1 MTDTLFFIEDTLV
14 ELPPRTKFAT
24 TLKGIEVLDIATRSV
39 NYTNTVRLPW
49 TPVVQKL
56 FGFAWNNKTGATV
69 QYRKLRCKLVQR
81 GIETIQDGIC
91 YAQGVDQ
98 TGITL
103 AIFENVLDCFSYLDG
118 RKLIDLNLY
127 TSSGWQAADIDTAR
141 LATTGIL
148 NAVCNYG
155 KPNGVNVYNVNYWLP
170 CFFYADWINGILR
183 KTGLTLSGAIL
194 TDTNF
199 TNLVVPYS
207 YDKWAYPTGVNKE
220 YELTAPLAFLT
231 FSFASLFTTDGATY
245 FEAAP
250 TLGGGTTA
258 AWQIVGNELELKST
272 GRGSERWLT
281 LSAAAAAGI
290 NMNITGWAP
299 GALLRVVL
307 EIYHPV
313 YGYSYSQTYDWD
325 DNILSGGAGTPGFYG
340 STSNTPGTAYSIAIG
355 DGTRI
360 RARVDAVASTAGTT
374 ANPGGGACD
383 AGAVTATVPT
393 SIDRTSVQ
401 WNLLMPDV
409 FQKDI
414 LRDFSVRFGVLY
426 KQVGGTLY
434 LKTLKE
440 ILQDTAG
447 AIDWTGKRIDKGDA
461 ITYTSTKYG
470 QKTRFI
476 YTKDSGAGI
485 QPDATAGSSFLT
497 VPNTILD
504 PVKDFFTSPFECSLD
519 TFFQVTAL
527 ANQVYDSTSTSI
539 SDFKKKPR
547 LRLGVL
553 RSKGGGDPNM
563 TFNVTARADYKIVN
577 FIYEI
582 TAGVQTANFKYYLDR
597 YYAEFGRALTT
608 FRIVTRYYN
617 LTEKDIA
624 NFDRFKMIY
633 DQGNYFLVQQIAN
646 FIPGTPTKVELF
658 QV

>member
-1 MTDTLFFIEDTLV
+1 MTDTLFYIEDTLV
-14 ELPPRTKFAT
+14 ELPPASKFAI
-24 TLKGIEVLDIATRSV
+24 TLKGIEVSDVATRSV
-39 NYTNTVRLPW
+39 NHTNALRLPW
-49 TPVVQKL
+49 TPRIQQL

-81 GIETIQDGIC
+81 GIETMPAGVC
-91 YAQGVDQ
+91 YATDVDQ
-98 TGITL
+98 AAITV
-103 AIFENVLDCFSYLDG
+103 AIFENVLDCFAYLDG

-127 TSSGWQAADIDTAR
+127 TASGWNAADIDSAR
-141 LATTGIL
+141 LNTTGIL
-148 NAVCNYG
+148 NAVCNFG
-155 KPNGVNVYNVNYWLP
+155 RPSGANVYNVNYWLP
-170 CFFYADWINGILR
+170 CFYYHDWVKGILQ

-194 TDTNF
+194 TDS
-199 TNLVVPYS
+199 NLLNMVVPYS

-245 FEAAP
+245 FEATP
-250 TLGGGTTA
+250 TLGGGTTT
-258 AWQIVGNELELKST
+258 AWQIVGNELELVST
-272 GRGSERWLT
+272 GRGAERWLT
-281 LSAAAAAGI
+281 LSAAAAIAI
-290 NMNITGWAP
+290 NMNITAWAP
-299 GALLRVVL
+299 GDLLRVVL

-313 YGYSYSQTYDWD
+313 YGYSYTQTYDWD
-325 DNILSGGAGTPGFYG
+325 DNVITGGLGTPGFYG
-340 STSNTPGTAYSIAIG
+340 SNANTPAAAYSVAIG

-360 RARVDAVASTAGTT
+360 RARVDAIASNAGITAD
-374 ANPGGGACD
+374 PGGGACD

-393 SIDRTSVQ
+393 AIDRASVS
-401 WNLLMPDV
+401 WSLLMPDV
-409 FQKDI
+409 YQKDI

-447 AIDWTGKRIDKGDA
+447 AVDWTAKRTDRGDR
-461 ITYTSTKYG
+461 ILYTSNRYG
-470 QKTRFI
+470 QQTRFQF
-476 YTKDSGAGI
+476 TKDSGAGI
-485 QPDATAGSSFLT
+485 QPDATAGAGSLE
-497 VPNTILD
+497 VPNEILD
-504 PVKDFFTSPFECSLD
+504 PVKDFYTSPFECSLD
-519 TFFQVTAL
+519 YFFQVTAL

-539 SDFKKKPR
+539 SDFKRKPG

-553 RSKGGGDPNM
+553 RSKAGGDPTM
-563 TFNVTARADYKIVN
+563 TFNVSARSDYKIVN
-577 FIYEI
+577 FIHEQ
-582 TAGVQTANFKYYLDR
+582 TAGVQTAGFRYYLDR
-597 YYAEFGRALTT
+597 YYAEFGRALET

-617 LTEKDIA
+617 LTEKDVA